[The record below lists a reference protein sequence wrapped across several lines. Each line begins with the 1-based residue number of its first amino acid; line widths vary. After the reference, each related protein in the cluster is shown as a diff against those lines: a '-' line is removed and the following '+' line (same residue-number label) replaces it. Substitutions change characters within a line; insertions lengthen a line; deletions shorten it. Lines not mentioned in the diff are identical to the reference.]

1 MKTYIPILSLL
12 ISSIFLSFSGKEIC
26 DIIKKL
32 PLTNR
37 TNYHPDVKLG
47 FEAKSAIKLNKY
59 NFSIFFSRE
68 MSEFDE
74 AYLISQFK
82 ISNNRKGII
91 SYSKSVECDH
101 PIYFYSF
108 HIVDDCKIIDTK
120 NIMYSDSH
128 GFVYEIS
135 SNFSKEYN
143 ILTIKEEFTSEYGME
158 PDAETDTLTTK
169 TFKIDLKSKLL
180 DTISKKTTYK
190 ILKPPT
196 RK

>member
-1 MKTYIPILSLL
+1 MKTYIPILSII
-12 ISSIFLSFSGKEIC
+12 ISSLFLSFSGKEIC
-26 DIIKKL
+26 DIITKL
-32 PLTNR
+32 PLTNK
-37 TNYHPDVKLG
+37 NIYHPDAKLG
-47 FEAKSAIKLNKY
+47 FETKSAIKLNKS
-59 NFSIFFSRE
+59 NFSNFFSRE

-74 AYLISQFK
+74 AYLVSQFN
-82 ISNNRKGII
+82 ISNNRKGVI

-101 PIYFYSF
+101 PIYFYSL

-128 GFVYEIS
+128 GFIYEIS
-135 SNFSKEYN
+135 SNFSKNYD

-158 PDAETDTLTTK
+158 PDAEIDTLTTK

-190 ILKPPT
+190 ILKSPT